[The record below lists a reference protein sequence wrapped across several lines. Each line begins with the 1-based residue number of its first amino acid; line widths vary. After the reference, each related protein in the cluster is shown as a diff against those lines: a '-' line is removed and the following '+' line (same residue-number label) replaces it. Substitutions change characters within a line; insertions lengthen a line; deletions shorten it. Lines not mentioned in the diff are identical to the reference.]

1 MPHGLL
7 ASLLLSIA
15 LALPAAAVGADEK
28 ERYAEWRGDA
38 AESTEESAAQTL
50 VRALEAL
57 IDEAEQARAADPR
70 FLQDLRD
77 AIAAHA
83 PRAALIRDD
92 FSDGDFTLAPRWTV
106 ASGDF
111 SVDPRLGLRTVV
123 PVAGAGADAA
133 GESEGGLTGM
143 GKSALD
149 AGKSVLDA
157 GKDVVGGVLDAGKD
171 VVGDLLGEGEGEQDA
186 AREEREENAE
196 PPAPEPAEIYLS
208 ETVGAAFALEIT
220 LAARSAAEGARFE
233 IDLFQGETRGAGYRL
248 SYLPGGDPAL
258 VLARFGR
265 RGVTALGAHDGALT
279 LDGGH
284 VLGLTRDAEG
294 AMTASVDGAVLI
306 RAESRAPAGP
316 FDGIA
321 LVNGGGDY
329 AIREIAVY
337 PGPR

>member
-1 MPHGLL
+1 MPHRLL
-7 ASLLLSIA
+7 ALLLSIA
-15 LALPAAAVGADEK
+15 LALPAAAAGAGEK
-28 ERYAEWRGDA
+28 ERYSEWRGDA
-38 AESTEESAAQTL
+38 AEDDAADDAA
-50 VRALEAL
+50 RALARELEAL
-57 IDEAEQARAADPR
+57 IDEAERARAADPR

-83 PRAALIRDD
+83 AAAPRAVLIRDD
-92 FSDGDFTLAPRWTV
+92 FSDGDFTHDPRWTV
-106 ASGDF
+106 ASGNF
-111 SVDPRLGLRTVV
+111 TVDPRLGLRTAV

-133 GESEGGLTGM
+133 GESEGGLTGI

-157 GKDVVGGVLDAGKD
+157 GKDVVGG
-171 VVGDLLGEGEGEQDA
+171 LLGDGEGKEDA
-186 AREEREENAE
+186 AREEDVE
-196 PPAPEPAEIYLS
+196 PPAPEPAEIYLA
-208 ETVGAAFALEIT
+208 ETVGDAFALEIELT
-220 LAARSAAEGARFE
+220 SRVAAADARFE

-258 VLARFGR
+258 VLSRFGR
-265 RGVTALGAHDGALT
+265 RGVTALGAHDGAAALE
-279 LDGGH
+279 DGRGH
-284 VLGLTRDAEG
+284 VFGLTRDAEG
-294 AMTASVDGAVLI
+294 AMAVSVDGAVLI

-337 PGPR
+337 AAPR

>member
-1 MPHGLL
+1 MPHRLL
-7 ASLLLSIA
+7 ALLLSIA
-15 LALPAAAVGADEK
+15 LALPAATAGADEK
-28 ERYAEWRGDA
+28 ERYSEWRGDA
-38 AESTEESAAQTL
+38 AEDDAADDAA
-50 VRALEAL
+50 RALARELEAL
-57 IDEAEQARAADPR
+57 IDEAERVRAADPR

-83 PRAALIRDD
+83 AAAPRAALIRDD
-92 FSDGDFTLAPRWTV
+92 FSDGDFTRDPRWTV
-106 ASGDF
+106 ASGNF
-111 SVDPRLGLRTVV
+111 AVDPRLGLRTAV

-133 GESEGGLTGM
+133 GESEGGLTGI

-157 GKDVVGGVLDAGKD
+157 GKNVVGG
-171 VVGDLLGEGEGEQDA
+171 LLGDGEGKEDA
-186 AREEREENAE
+186 AKEEDAA
-196 PPAPEPAEIYLS
+196 PPAPEPAEIYLAA
-208 ETVGAAFALEIT
+208 TVGDAFALEIELT
-220 LAARSAAEGARFE
+220 SHVAAADARFE

-258 VLARFGR
+258 VLSRFGR
-265 RGVTALGAHDGALT
+265 RGVTALGAHDGAAALE
-279 LDGGH
+279 DGRGH

-294 AMTASVDGAVLI
+294 AMAVSVDGAVLI

-337 PGPR
+337 AAPR

>member
-1 MPHGLL
+1 MPHRLL
-7 ASLLLSIA
+7 ALLLSIA
-15 LALPAAAVGADEK
+15 LAFPAAAVGADEK

-38 AESTEESAAQTL
+38 AESAEESAAQTL

-57 IDEAEQARAADPR
+57 IDEAERARAADPR

-111 SVDPRLGLRTVV
+111 AVDPRLGLRTVV
-123 PVAGAGADAA
+123 PVAGAGAA

-157 GKDVVGGVLDAGKD
+157 GKDVVGGVLDAGKE
-171 VVGDLLGEGEGEQDA
+171 VVGGLLGEGEGAQDA
-186 AREEREENAE
+186 AREEDAE

-208 ETVGAAFALEIT
+208 ETIGAAFALEIT
-220 LAARSAAEGARFE
+220 LAVHGSGEGARFE

-329 AIREIAVY
+329 AVREIAVY
-337 PGPR
+337 AGPR

>member
-1 MPHGLL
+1 MAHRLL

-15 LALPAAAVGADEK
+15 LALPAAAAGTDEE
-28 ERYAEWRGDA
+28 ERYSEWRGDA
-38 AESTEESAAQTL
+38 AEGAEEGVAQAL

-57 IDEAEQARAADPR
+57 IDEAERARAADPR

-92 FSDGDFTLAPRWTV
+92 FSDGDFTHAPRWTV
-106 ASGDF
+106 AHGDF
-111 SVDPRLGLRTVV
+111 AVDPRLGLRTVV
-123 PVAGAGADAA
+123 PVAGADAA
-133 GESEGGLTGM
+133 GESEGGLTGI

-157 GKDVVGGVLDAGKD
+157 GKDVVGGVLDAGKG
-171 VVGDLLGEGEGEQDA
+171 VVGGLLGKGEGEEDT
-186 AREEREENAE
+186 AREEDAE
-196 PPAPEPAEIYLS
+196 TPAPEPAEIYLS
-208 ETVGAAFALEIT
+208 ETVGAAFALEIALT
-220 LAARSAAEGARFE
+220 THAAAEGARFE

-248 SYLPGGDPAL
+248 TYLPGGDPAL
-258 VLARFGR
+258 ALARFGR
-265 RGVTALGAHDGALT
+265 RGMTALGAHDGAAA
-279 LDGGH
+279 LDDGH
-284 VLGLTRDAEG
+284 ILGLTRDAEG
-294 AMTASVDGAVLI
+294 AMAVSVDGAVLI
-306 RAESRAPAGP
+306 RAESRTPAGP

-337 PGPR
+337 AGPR

>member
-1 MPHGLL
+1 MAHRLL
-7 ASLLLSIA
+7 ALLLLIA
-15 LALPAAAVGADEK
+15 LALPAAAAGADEK

-38 AESTEESAAQTL
+38 AESAEESAAQTL

-57 IDEAEQARAADPR
+57 IDEAARARAADPR

-77 AIAAHA
+77 TIAAHA

-92 FSDGDFTLAPRWTV
+92 FSDGDFTLDPRWTV

-111 SVDPRLGLRTVV
+111 AVDPRLGLRTAV

-157 GKDVVGGVLDAGKD
+157 GKDVVGG
-171 VVGDLLGEGEGEQDA
+171 LLGEGEGEGEQDA
-186 AREEREENAE
+186 AWEEDAE
-196 PPAPEPAEIYLS
+196 PPAPEPAEIYLA
-208 ETVGAAFALEIT
+208 ETVGDAFALEIA
-220 LAARSAAEGARFE
+220 LAVRGSGEGARFE

-294 AMTASVDGAVLI
+294 AMTASLDGAVLI

>member
-1 MPHGLL
+1 MPHRLL
-7 ASLLLSIA
+7 ALLLSIA
-15 LALPAAAVGADEK
+15 LALPAATAGAGEK
-28 ERYAEWRGDA
+28 ERYSEWRGDA
-38 AESTEESAAQTL
+38 AEDDAADDAA
-50 VRALEAL
+50 RALARELEAL
-57 IDEAEQARAADPR
+57 IDEAERARAADPR

-83 PRAALIRDD
+83 AFTPRAALIRDD
-92 FSDGDFTLAPRWTV
+92 FSDGDFTHDPRWTV

-111 SVDPRLGLRTVV
+111 TVDPRLGLRTAV

-133 GESEGGLTGM
+133 DESEGGLTGI

-157 GKDVVGGVLDAGKD
+157 GKDVVGG
-171 VVGDLLGEGEGEQDA
+171 LLGDGEGKEDA
-186 AREEREENAE
+186 AKEEGVE
-196 PPAPEPAEIYLS
+196 PPAPEAAEIYLA
-208 ETVGAAFALEIT
+208 ETVGDAFALEIELT
-220 LAARSAAEGARFE
+220 SRVAAADARFE

-258 VLARFGR
+258 VLSRFGR
-265 RGVTALGAHDGALT
+265 RGVTALGAHDGAAALE
-279 LDGGH
+279 DGRGH

-294 AMTASVDGAVLI
+294 AMAVSVDGALLI

-329 AIREIAVY
+329 AIREITVY
-337 PGPR
+337 AGPR

>member
-1 MPHGLL
+1 MAHRLL
-7 ASLLLSIA
+7 ALLLSIA
-15 LALPAAAVGADEK
+15 LTLPAAAAGADEK

-38 AESTEESAAQTL
+38 AESTEESAAQAL
-50 VRALEAL
+50 VRTLEAL
-57 IDEAEQARAADPR
+57 IDEAERARAADPR

-92 FSDGDFTLAPRWTV
+92 FSDGDFTLDPRWTV

-123 PVAGAGADAA
+123 PVAGADAA

-208 ETVGAAFALEIT
+208 ETVGDAFALEIT
-220 LAARSAAEGARFE
+220 LAVRSAAEDARFE

-279 LDGGH
+279 LDDGH

-294 AMTASVDGAVLI
+294 AMIASVDGAGLI

>member
-1 MPHGLL
+1 MPHRLL
-7 ASLLLSIA
+7 ALLLSIA
-15 LALPAAAVGADEK
+15 LALPAATAGADEK
-28 ERYAEWRGDA
+28 ERYSEWRGDA
-38 AESTEESAAQTL
+38 AEDDAA
-50 VRALEAL
+50 RALARELEAL
-57 IDEAEQARAADPR
+57 IDEAERARAADPR

-83 PRAALIRDD
+83 AASAPRAALIRDD
-92 FSDGDFTLAPRWTV
+92 FSDGDFTHDPRWTV
-106 ASGDF
+106 ASGNF
-111 SVDPRLGLRTVV
+111 AVDPRLGLRTVV

-133 GESEGGLTGM
+133 GESEGGLTGI

-157 GKDVVGGVLDAGKD
+157 GKNVVGG
-171 VVGDLLGEGEGEQDA
+171 LLGDGEGKEDA
-186 AREEREENAE
+186 AKEEGVE
-196 PPAPEPAEIYLS
+196 PPAPEPAEIYLAA
-208 ETVGAAFALEIT
+208 TVGDAFALEIELT
-220 LAARSAAEGARFE
+220 SHVAAADARFE

-258 VLARFGR
+258 VLSRFGR
-265 RGVTALGAHDGALT
+265 RGVTALGAHDGAAALE
-279 LDGGH
+279 DGRGH
-284 VLGLTRDAEG
+284 VFGLTRDAEG
-294 AMTASVDGAVLI
+294 AMAVSVDGAVLI

-337 PGPR
+337 AAPR